1 MSESP
6 TIVPFVEDTK
16 IALHPNGG
24 SNRYEVAVGL
34 FEFEEMVFV
43 LHALRPSSLFVDVG
57 ANVGFYTVLAGGRR
71 RVVPQPGAGARH
83 VRSTPDER
91 ATERG

>member
-6 TIVPFVEDTK
+6 TIVPFVKDTR

-24 SNRYEVAVGL
+24 SNRYEVAVGV

-57 ANVGFYTVLAGGRR
+57 ANVGFYTVLAGGG
-71 RVVPQPGAGARH
+71 VGASCLSLEPVP
-83 VRSTPDER
+83 
-91 ATERG
+91 ATFD